1 MNENLYD
8 GENRNGQSCGCPP
21 VLSFL
26 LLWPHPTQL
35 SFGSVGGGVELG
47 RLSMRALIPII
58 PTSMGHPTLL
68 ALFTRPSLID
78 SLSLSFYL
86 LNFVIKCAGEALKLL
101 FFPF

>member
-1 MNENLYD
+1 MNEDLYD
-8 GENRNGQSCGCPP
+8 SENRQRQGCGCPP

-26 LLWPHPTQL
+26 PLWPHPTQL
-35 SFGSVGGGVELG
+35 SSGSVGGGVELG
-47 RLSMRALIPII
+47 RVSVRALTPVI